1 MRKLLILALFA
12 ISALTQAG
20 TVYKS
25 VGPDG
30 KTVYSDH
37 PPDSGKVEK
46 TLNFANLPSS
56 PLPESVARYRDE
68 LEKSMKARLSE
79 AQKPR
84 DSSRPIL
91 FSAEWCG
98 YCRQAKRYLNE
109 KKIAYTEYDIDT
121 PDGMRAMV
129 ESGGGRGVP
138 VLLWQGQKI
147 SGFSPAAY
155 DAVFRAPR

>member
-1 MRKLLILALFA
+1 MRKLLILTLFA
-12 ISALTQAG
+12 VSALTQAG

-25 VGPDG
+25 VGSDG
-30 KTVYSDH
+30 KTVYSDQ

-46 TLNFANLPSS
+46 TLNFANLPST

-68 LEKSMKARLSE
+68 LEKSMKARLSD

-84 DSSRPIL
+84 NSSQPVL
-91 FSAEWCG
+91 FVAEWCG
-98 YCRQAKRYLNE
+98 YWRQAKRYLNE
-109 KKIAYTEYDIDT
+109 KKIAFTGHDIDT

-129 ESGGGRGVP
+129 ESGGGKNTP

-147 SGFSPAAY
+147 SGFSPTAY

>member
-1 MRKLLILALFA
+1 MRKLLVLALFTL
-12 ISALTQAG
+12 SALAQAG

-25 VGPDG
+25 VGLDG
-30 KTVYSDH
+30 KTVYSDQ
-37 PPDSGKVEK
+37 PPNSGKVEK
-46 TLNFANLPSS
+46 TLNFANLPST

-68 LEKSMKARLSE
+68 LEKSMKARLAE
-79 AQKPR
+79 TQKPR
-84 DSSRPIL
+84 NTSQPVL
-91 FSAEWCG
+91 FVAEWCC

-109 KKIAYTEYDIDT
+109 KKIAYLEYDIDT

-129 ESGGGRGVP
+129 ESGGGQGVP

>member
-1 MRKLLILALFA
+1 MRKLLILTLFTL
-12 ISALTQAG
+12 SALTQAG

-30 KTVYSDH
+30 KTIYSDQ
-37 PPDSGKVEK
+37 PPESGKVEK
-46 TLNFANLPSS
+46 TLNFSNLPST

-68 LEKSMKARLSE
+68 LEKSVKTRLSE

-84 DSSRPIL
+84 ETKQPVL
-91 FSAEWCG
+91 FSAQWCG
-98 YCRQAKRYLNE
+98 YCRQAKRYLDE

-147 SGFSPAAY
+147 NGFSPAAY
-155 DAVFRAPR
+155 DAVFRLPR